1 MPTGSVDGL
10 AKSAAILAVDLN
22 ESIPLPRPEA
32 ASAGSASTAAVA
44 APGASTPD
52 DNPYMPTR
60 DTGSVAFKQA
70 HTAWDG
76 RGVTVGVIDSG
87 VDLDHPALQTTST
100 GERKIVDWVTGTH
113 PLLEGDGSW
122 RAMLTSVTGPT
133 FTYAGA
139 TWTAPEGSY
148 KINRVAESISTNSDA
163 AGDFNRDGDKT
174 DAWGVLRRDDPR
186 HLGGRQPGPTFSADE
201 MMRPYKERFDVGH
214 FGTDNPATAI
224 AESMPFVVEYREDV
238 DLTPAGI
245 NGKADFVNIG
255 VVESAHGTHVA
266 GIAAG
271 HSLFGGEMDG
281 QAPGHRSSRPAPA
294 RGAAAA
300 PPWPSPTA
308 WSTWSSTAAS
318 TSSTC
323 RSAACPPSTTATTPG
338 PASTTASSTTRESSS
353 SSRRATAAP
362 ASTPSV
368 TRPWR
373 ATS

>member
-1 MPTGSVDGL
+1 M
-10 AKSAAILAVDLN
+10 
-22 ESIPLPRPEA
+22 
-32 ASAGSASTAAVA
+32 AGH
-44 APGASTPD
+44 
-52 DNPYMPTR
+52 
-60 DTGSVAFKQA
+60 A
-70 HTAWDG
+70 H
-76 RGVTVGVIDSG
+76 
-87 VDLDHPALQTTST
+87 LC
-100 GERKIVDWVTGTH
+100 
-113 PLLEGDGSW
+113 DGSDLHL
-122 RAMLTSVTGPT
+122 RGRHLDGPR
-133 FTYAGA
+133 GL
-139 TWTAPEGSY
+139 Y

-174 DAWGVLRRDDPR
+174 DAWGVLYDETTHDIWVDANQDR
-186 HLGGRQPGPTFSADE
+186 TFSADE
-201 MMRPYKERFDVGH
+201 MMRPYKEFDIGH

-238 DLTPAGI
+238 DLAAGI

-338 PASTTASSTTRESSS
+338 PASTTASSTTRS
-353 SSRRATAAP
+353 P
-362 ASTPSV
+362 ARHLGGQQ
-368 TRPWR
+368 RPR
-373 ATS
+373 HQHHR